1 VERGSAIAVLVDAGP
16 LYAYLD
22 ADDRYHAECVELLTT
37 HLGPLVVPQLVVT
50 EVAHL
55 AATRLGASAEVRFLQ
70 DLASGELASEPV
82 QPPDWVRIVELVW
95 RYRDARLG
103 TADASAVAAA
113 ERLGITTVATLD
125 RHHFEMVR
133 PTHTDAFQL
142 LPE

>member
-1 VERGSAIAVLVDAGP
+1 
-16 LYAYLD
+16 
-22 ADDRYHAECVELLTT
+22 
-37 HLGPLVVPQLVVT
+37 LVVPQLVVT

-70 DLASGELASEPV
+70 DLAPGELASEPV

-103 TADASAVAAA
+103 TVDASAVAAA

-125 RHHFEMVR
+125 RRHSEMVR
-133 PTHTDAFQL
+133 PTHADAFQL